1 MVLLNMLA
9 YPSEALKKIWC
20 SQINTDG
27 GMKEVAALVPGCGKN
42 GLIFVET
49 QLGEN

>member
-20 SQINTDG
+20 PKINTDG
-27 GMKEVAALVPGCGKN
+27 GMKK
-42 GLIFVET
+42 
-49 QLGEN
+49 